1 MFLNSTEIVANIFK
15 EEFLKNPLT
24 SRELSR
30 KEKQFLPN
38 HIIKLKEIKKT
49 YGLDVMEN
57 QQTWRQI
64 SVTDFQEKL
73 SCPQKLIKTCLE
85 RNIHT
90 LGDMF
95 VREQQ
100 LNQNSY
106 TKRIILRPKKHIL
119 NRVWKNFNTELTRD
133 WEIITIA
140 AQLLINDPIIRIK
153 KALSK
158 AKDIEMGSLMEEE
171 NMIIATDGSF
181 KDNEGGIGIVTEKGE
196 KINMNAF
203 AAASSFDCEIQA
215 IYIACKMTKGNIQIL
230 TDSMA
235 SIKIIE
241 GDRKTNNPYVKA
253 IRKEKQRITLRHIKS
268 HQVETQQMTHEE
280 KALIQLNNEA
290 DIEAN
295 RGRKNRNKTKAIPP
309 AQELDRYLFTFNEKI
324 IYDKIDTI
332 LYSEIFKEEV
342 AKANLNAFSNP

>member
-1 MFLNSTEIVANIFK
+1 
-15 EEFLKNPLT
+15 
-24 SRELSR
+24 
-30 KEKQFLPN
+30 
-38 HIIKLKEIKKT
+38 
-49 YGLDVMEN
+49 
-57 QQTWRQI
+57 
-64 SVTDFQEKL
+64 
-73 SCPQKLIKTCLE
+73 
-85 RNIHT
+85 
-90 LGDMF
+90 
-95 VREQQ
+95 
-100 LNQNSY
+100 
-106 TKRIILRPKKHIL
+106 
-119 NRVWKNFNTELTRD
+119 
-133 WEIITIA
+133 
-140 AQLLINDPIIRIK
+140 
-153 KALSK
+153 
-158 AKDIEMGSLMEEE
+158 MGSLMEEE

-280 KALIQLNNEA
+280 KVLIQLNNEA

-342 AKANLNAFSNP
+342 AKANLNAFSKIRKSRIIPKNKTITKNQINIATRAAFNSLPTNNIFTPGNGCPIRDCKEEENTQHAIFNCKKTEYLRERLWRSLEDNIQQITKKPLETIRKILVTHLKSNTIPKYSTIYIGILPKEVYQTLEAWDKAQEIQIEIIKFTHAMWIERCNHIHQPATLPNNYV